1 MLTLPHTFD
10 HAVQE
15 LAMVRARHEDLALRH
30 HPAAIR
36 HLHTRPCGHDPAAIA
51 ITTPDL

>member
-1 MLTLPHTFD
+1 MLTLPYTLD

-15 LAMVRARHEDLALRH
+15 LAMVRARHAEEALRRH
-30 HPAAIR
+30 AAAIR
-36 HLHTRPCGHDPAAIA
+36 NLHTRPCGHDPAAIA